1 MDEDG
6 GSGEAVAL
14 SDIFYEN
21 SEGSPMATSS
31 PEPASPTMSE
41 PADVKPALR
50 PSIIVPH
57 TKSKLILIF
66 NNWNESFNIKLFSRR
81 QFQDRAEPPQR
92 SQRVSVCG
100 VQESE
105 DGQREG
111 GELGS
116 TYINHVTPI
125 M

>member
-1 MDEDG
+1 MDEDSW
-6 GSGEAVAL
+6 SGDAVAL

-21 SEGSPMATSS
+21 SEGSPMVTSS

-50 PSIIVPH
+50 PSIIVPP

-100 VQESE
+100 V
-105 DGQREG
+105 
-111 GELGS
+111 
-116 TYINHVTPI
+116 
-125 M
+125 